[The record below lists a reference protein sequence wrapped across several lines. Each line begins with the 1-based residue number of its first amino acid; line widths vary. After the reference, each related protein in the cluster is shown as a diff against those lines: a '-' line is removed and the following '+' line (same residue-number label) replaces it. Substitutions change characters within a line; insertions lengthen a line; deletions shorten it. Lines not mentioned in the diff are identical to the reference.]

1 MLKSQ
6 TLKEIRPHGSKAF
19 PCAIYQTQFSTKGS
33 FVKHHWHDEIE
44 LIYFFSGDF
53 RLEINME
60 QFFIRSE
67 CLYFINSGELHSI
80 ITEKSGSLGEYA
92 VVFNP
97 SILNLDPYDS
107 IQIRLIQP
115 LQDGKLLFPRCLL
128 PEHPAFQSVRDTFMD
143 IINIIKDPFK
153 KDLMIKD
160 GTSID
165 DLSSQLYIK
174 SSLLHILSILLSHQ
188 MLAPIENNY
197 DKRVEDIKA
206 VLTYIKE
213 NYKEKIYIRDLSDL
227 INMNEQYF
235 CRFFKKAIGHTP
247 IEFINEYRIR
257 QSMHLLEK
265 TDLAVTEICLECGY
279 NNIGNFLKEFRRYT
293 NTTPLK
299 YRKFHQKSK

>member
-128 PEHPAFQSVRDTFMD
+128 PEHSAFQSVRDTFMD
-143 IINIIKDPFK
+143 IINMIKDPFK
-153 KDLMIKD
+153 NDLMIKD

-174 SSLLHILSILLSHQ
+174 SYLLHILSILLSHQ

>member
-1 MLKSQ
+1 
-6 TLKEIRPHGSKAF
+6 
-19 PCAIYQTQFSTKGS
+19 
-33 FVKHHWHDEIE
+33 
-44 LIYFFSGDF
+44 
-53 RLEINME
+53 
-60 QFFIRSE
+60 
-67 CLYFINSGELHSI
+67 
-80 ITEKSGSLGEYA
+80 
-92 VVFNP
+92 
-97 SILNLDPYDS
+97 
-107 IQIRLIQP
+107 
-115 LQDGKLLFPRCLL
+115 
-128 PEHPAFQSVRDTFMD
+128 
-143 IINIIKDPFK
+143 
-153 KDLMIKD
+153 
-160 GTSID
+160 
-165 DLSSQLYIK
+165 
-174 SSLLHILSILLSHQ
+174 

>member
-1 MLKSQ
+1 MLKFQ

>member
-1 MLKSQ
+1 
-6 TLKEIRPHGSKAF
+6 
-19 PCAIYQTQFSTKGS
+19 
-33 FVKHHWHDEIE
+33 
-44 LIYFFSGDF
+44 
-53 RLEINME
+53 ME

-128 PEHPAFQSVRDTFMD
+128 PEHSAFQSVRDTFMD
-143 IINIIKDPFK
+143 IINMIKDPFK
-153 KDLMIKD
+153 NDLMIKD
-160 GTSID
+160 GTNID